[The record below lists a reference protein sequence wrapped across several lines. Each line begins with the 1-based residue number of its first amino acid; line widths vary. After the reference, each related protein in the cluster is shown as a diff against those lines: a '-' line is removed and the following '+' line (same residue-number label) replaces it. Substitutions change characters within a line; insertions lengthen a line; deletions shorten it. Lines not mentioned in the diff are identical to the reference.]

1 MKSMIDIEEC
11 YGRVIT
17 EQKLKHKEP
26 LDQL

>member
-1 MKSMIDIEEC
+1 MIDIEEC